1 LPCSIIF
8 VASPSSTDSNVLPA
22 ACCSAADTSGLMVA
36 DSGSGLQPITM
47 LSQRG
52 LFLIFIGLPET
63 ALGQRSALVCSTGG
77 AQLACG

>member
-1 LPCSIIF
+1 
-8 VASPSSTDSNVLPA
+8 
-22 ACCSAADTSGLMVA
+22 MVA